1 MNGDHRIHNNNENKL
16 LKKIKLLKQKVKA
29 AKNGGSSSSQETNGS
44 DLETMT
50 NTVCS
55 ESVVPKLE
63 TCIAEE
69 LSLKRKAEFELFQ
82 NWKKQK
88 KDRDSI
94 FSLDCLMT
102 ICEFLPPRKL
112 FTSIMLVCKDWR
124 NALINNN
131 FFWFDLYKR
140 IFYEDLNV
148 KKEQVDEC
156 DFLLAFKT
164 RYAFVLKH
172 SIGSSLTKFLKKQ
185 DSLVERAYHSND
197 INEATTL
204 FSECLGSQ
212 AVFTRFFD
220 LQKKQVDFSL
230 RALEFIQEVDD
241 IKNERNILRA
251 LLNIL
256 LQRTIDLTDD
266 SDEETEA
273 NFSRHDLSV
282 LDNVMTQF
290 RRFTKSRN
298 SIIVTNSL
306 YFGQEEN
313 NSLAETYKLDFIIF
327 STIGHYAEFK
337 ATINC
342 FIIDDTYLDGGR
354 LTMIGQ
360 FLGDNKAEHL
370 MDIIYDGESDR
381 SRCSFHHTFIE
392 RCIRDLGLQ
401 NIAPRV
407 FVYFLLKLISTN
419 IDGQLFYKLLLN
431 ICMSYHSNNQT
442 QVIDP
447 LDSEDAVYLAISD
460 EEEDEEG
467 DDDYT
472 EEDRRFVVEGSDEDL
487 DEEEEFEDQLE
498 EIDVSSASEV
508 SSVTDPNEPMAVFSE
523 EETDGVEVIIDVSEA
538 AFTSPPTDIAHT
550 IQVDNN
556 NKDVVELDFDEE

>member
-1 MNGDHRIHNNNENKL
+1 MNGDEKL

-29 AKNGGSSSSQETNGS
+29 SRNGVSSSSSQEANGGE
-44 DLETMT
+44 LEAMP
-50 NTVCS
+50 NASMFS
-55 ESVVPKLE
+55 ETVVPKLE
-63 TCIAEE
+63 TCNEEE
-69 LSLKRKAEFELFQ
+69 LSLKRKAEFEFFQ

-88 KDRDSI
+88 KDRDSR

-112 FTSIMLVCKDWR
+112 FTSIMVVCKDWR
-124 NALINNN
+124 NALLNNN

-140 IFYEDLNV
+140 IFFEDLNV
-148 KKEQVDEC
+148 KKEQVGEC

-185 DSLVERAYHSND
+185 DSLVERAYRADD
-197 INEATTL
+197 INDATNL

-306 YFGQEEN
+306 YFGREEN
-313 NSLAETYKLDFIIF
+313 NALGETHKLDFIIF

-342 FIIDDTYLDGGR
+342 NIIDDAYLDGGR
-354 LTMIGQ
+354 LTITGQ
-360 FLGDNKAEHL
+360 FLGDEKAEHL

-392 RCIRDLGLQ
+392 RCIRELGLQ

-431 ICMSYHSNNQT
+431 ICMSYHSNNRT
-442 QVIDP
+442 QVIVP
-447 LDSEDAVYLAISD
+447 LDTEDAVYFAISD
-460 EEEDEEG
+460 EEDEEG

-472 EEDRRFVVEGSDEDL
+472 EEDRRFVVDGSDD
-487 DEEEEFEDQLE
+487 DVEELE
-498 EIDVSSASEV
+498 EDNAEIELDDVSSGSSEAEASP
-508 SSVTDPNEPMAVFSE
+508 VTDLNEPMAVFSDDE
-523 EETDGVEVIIDVSEA
+523 DGVEEVIIELATEEPTEA
-538 AFTSPPTDIAHT
+538 NGDTNTS
-550 IQVDNN
+550 N
-556 NKDVVELDFDEE
+556 VVQLDFDEE